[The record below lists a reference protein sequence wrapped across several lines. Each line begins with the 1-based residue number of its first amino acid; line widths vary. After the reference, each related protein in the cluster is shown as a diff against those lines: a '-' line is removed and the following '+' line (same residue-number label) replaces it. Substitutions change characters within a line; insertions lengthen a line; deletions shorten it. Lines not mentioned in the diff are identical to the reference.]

1 METTSLLGRPEL
13 NEEEPEKIRCNVCEI
28 PRREGASHGR
38 VLVQNPETWC
48 ARRVRQGCGFPLS
61 LPFKIKRG
69 VGWGEGKRVEE
80 EVILSRSC
88 PGRGAVPDGRAGRS
102 PVDTNV
108 PIKLETEMGLLD
120 GSNQHRLPSA
130 CFGRGRGVCG
140 GGGAGAWAG
149 GLRYQNEAWL
159 LPRCVTLGK

>member
-1 METTSLLGRPEL
+1 M
-13 NEEEPEKIRCNVCEI
+13 CQ
-28 PRREGASHGR
+28 EGLSGQWLPA
-38 VLVQNPETWC
+38 
-48 ARRVRQGCGFPLS
+48 LS

-130 CFGRGRGVCG
+130 CFGKGHGVCG
-140 GGGAGAWAG
+140 GGGCQ
-149 GLRYQNEAWL
+149 GLGWRFE
-159 LPRCVTLGK
+159 GSE